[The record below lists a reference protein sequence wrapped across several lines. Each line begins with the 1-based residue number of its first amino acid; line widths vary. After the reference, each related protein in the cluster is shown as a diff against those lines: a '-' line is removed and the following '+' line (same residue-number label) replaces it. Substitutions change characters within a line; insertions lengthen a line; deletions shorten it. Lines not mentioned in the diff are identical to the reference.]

1 MSDEKKDKRSNL
13 SSTLDMLSNSANL
26 LSGLLQSDIAKSV
39 LGTYENGKTRNLAD
53 AINGEYLDAE
63 AKAAIRKHR
72 EELRKAGKTIK
83 PVIAVEMNG
92 KKKKG
97 KKKKDKKKKKKSSNQ
112 ILYYDLPKK
121 KKKGKKKN
129 YNMYID

>member
-1 MSDEKKDKRSNL
+1 MSDEKKDKTSNL
-13 SSTLDMLSNSANL
+13 ASTLNMLSNSANL
-26 LSGLLQSDIAKSV
+26 LNGLLQSDIAKSV

-72 EELRKAGKTIK
+72 EEMRKAGKTIK
-83 PVIAVEMNG
+83 PVIAVEMG
-92 KKKKG
+92 SKKKKG
-97 KKKKDKKKKKKSSNQ
+97 KKKKDKKKKKKSSNK
-112 ILYYDLPKK
+112 ILYDLPKK
-121 KKKGKKKN
+121 KKKGKKKI

>member
-72 EELRKAGKTIK
+72 EEMRKAGKTIK
-83 PVIAVEMNG
+83 PVIAVEMG
-92 KKKKG
+92 SKKKKG
-97 KKKKDKKKKKKSSNQ
+97 KKKKDKKKKKKSSNK
-112 ILYYDLPKK
+112 ILYDLPKK
-121 KKKGKKKN
+121 KKKGKKKI